1 MFCASMPSSG
11 WSPKQGQWWPP
22 GSVVLI
28 LKCVQVPRGSAACL
42 TAISSLLAVNVSFR
56 KTMLANQV
64 WVAGSYWQRGSL
76 VNCLKPS
83 PKRALTLV
91 GPATLRPFSRKTRK
105 AEFTGS
111 STNPVETQRRWS
123 GGSNSAPKFVSALS
137 RLLTPLKLRTSPADD
152 AALRMLA
159 DGGTSGTA
167 PPSTGWVGRAPRS
180 GAVVPCAEAPP
191 AITSDHAATLT
202 ASSIPTDMRFPRP
215 VMEPPVH
222 RCLPNRRH

>member
-11 WSPKQGQWWPP
+11 WSLKQGQWWPP

-56 KTMLANQV
+56 NRMLANQV
-64 WVAGSYWQRGSL
+64 CVAGSYWQRGSL

-83 PKRALTLV
+83 SNRALTLV
-91 GPATLRPFSRKTRK
+91 GPAKLRPFSRKIRK

-111 STNPVETQRRWS
+111 RTNPLPTQRPWS
-123 GGSNSAPKFVSALS
+123 GGSNSAPKFVTALS
-137 RLLTPLKLRTSPADD
+137 RLLTPLKLRTRPAGEV
-152 AALRMLA
+152 ALSTLA

-167 PPSTGWVGRAPRS
+167 PPSTGCVGRGPRA
-180 GAVVPCAEAPP
+180 GDALGWWEGPP
-191 AITSDHAATLT
+191 G
-202 ASSIPTDMRFPRP
+202 
-215 VMEPPVH
+215 
-222 RCLPNRRH
+222 